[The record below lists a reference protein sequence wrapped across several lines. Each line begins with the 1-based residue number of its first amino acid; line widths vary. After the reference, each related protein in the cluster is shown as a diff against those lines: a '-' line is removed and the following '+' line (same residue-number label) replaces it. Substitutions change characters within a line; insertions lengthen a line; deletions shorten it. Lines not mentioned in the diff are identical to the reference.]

1 MSFTNNNRFPRYHW
15 CTYNYNITI
24 IIIVDVSNMSRRAGM
39 LMSARVHPGESNS
52 SWMMQGLIDWLTSD
66 APHAKV
72 DISMLSLVIK

>member
-1 MSFTNNNRFPRYHW
+1 MLNT
-15 CTYNYNITI
+15 
-24 IIIVDVSNMSRRAGM
+24 IIVDVSNIACRVGV

-72 DISMLSLVIK
+72 